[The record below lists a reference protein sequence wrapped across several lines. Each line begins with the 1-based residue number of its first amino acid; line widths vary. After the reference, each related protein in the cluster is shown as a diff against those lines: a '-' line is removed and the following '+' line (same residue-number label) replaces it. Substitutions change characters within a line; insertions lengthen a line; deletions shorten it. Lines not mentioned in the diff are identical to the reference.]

1 MASSILLAAAYAYP
15 VAKHKFPGKSFF
27 ATIIVAS
34 LMFSNEVIQIP
45 RYLIVNRLGMIDT
58 YLALIVPSLAFPLGV
73 FLMQQFLAQ
82 FPDVLIEAA
91 RSDGANEWQ
100 IFWHIVMPYAR
111 PALAT
116 AAVLVFQAAWNDTYG
131 PMTFLRSEAM
141 KTLPVAISTITSNVG
156 IARLG
161 AANAAAAIMVV
172 PPIAVFLFMQANV
185 LKTFAHSGIKG

>member
-1 MASSILLAAAYAYP
+1 
-15 VAKHKFPGKSFF
+15 
-27 ATIIVAS
+27 
-34 LMFSNEVIQIP
+34 
-45 RYLIVNRLGMIDT
+45 
-58 YLALIVPSLAFPLGV
+58 
-73 FLMQQFLAQ
+73 
-82 FPDVLIEAA
+82 
-91 RSDGANEWQ
+91 
-100 IFWHIVMPYAR
+100 MPYAR

-116 AAVLVFQAAWNDTYG
+116 AAGLVFQAAWNDTYG